1 MHIFQ
6 NCKINFSITN
16 PAFEPDV
23 DSSSSSSS
31 EPPPKPERN
40 VPAVEPWAPAEPI
53 KSTIISST
61 SESDQEITPQRADEA
76 EAPKEVADAP
86 AQEQVTQESD
96 EETQAP
102 PPKPGKIVAK
112 RADNIFSDK
121 WAYSNFYA

>member
-1 MHIFQ
+1 M
-6 NCKINFSITN
+6 
-16 PAFEPDV
+16 

-53 KSTIISST
+53 KSAIISST
-61 SESDQEITPQRADEA
+61 SESDQEITPQITDEA
-76 EAPKEVADAP
+76 EAPEKVPDEAAR
-86 AQEQVTQESD
+86 EQVTQESD

-102 PPKPGKIVAK
+102 PPKPGKIVQK
-112 RADNIFSDK
+112 RVDNIFSDE

>member
-1 MHIFQ
+1 M
-6 NCKINFSITN
+6 
-16 PAFEPDV
+16 

-31 EPPPKPERN
+31 EPPQKPERN

-61 SESDQEITPQRADEA
+61 SESDQEIIPRKADEA
-76 EAPKEVADAP
+76 EAPEEVIDEP

-102 PPKPGKIVAK
+102 PPKPGKIVEK
-112 RADNIFSDK
+112 GRII
-121 WAYSNFYA
+121 YSRRVGLFKLLRVN